1 MRKRSILYDSV
12 MYADPDVRSSEADTV
27 VVERHGPVEVITINR
42 PDARNAVDGPTA
54 LALYEAFCR
63 FDADDGAMVAVL
75 TGGGGT
81 FCAGADL
88 KAIATDRGNRI
99 EPAVPEEM
107 VGSPAP
113 MGPTRMLLSKPT
125 IAAVEGYAV
134 AGGLELAVWCDLR
147 VAASDA
153 VFGVFC
159 RRWGVPLVDGGT
171 IRLPRLIGQSRA
183 LDLILT
189 GREVAGPE
197 ALEIG
202 LANQLVEPGKT
213 RDAAIQLGRQLA
225 DLPPGCLRS
234 DRRSV
239 HEQWSLDLGS
249 ALSREM
255 DLGMTTIRSGETQ
268 AGAARFAAGAGRHGR
283 PDDTSG

>member
-1 MRKRSILYDSV
+1 MTDEAAANP
-12 MYADPDVRSSEADTV
+12 ADHDTV
-27 VVERHGPVEVITINR
+27 LVTRHGSVEVITINR
-42 PDARNAVDGPTA
+42 PQARNAVDGPTA
-54 LALYEAFCR
+54 AALYEAFLR
-63 FDADDGAMVAVL
+63 FDADDGAAVAVL
-75 TGGGGT
+75 TGADNM

-99 EPAVPEEM
+99 EAASPGET
-107 VGSPAP
+107 VGSMGP
-113 MGPTRMLLSKPT
+113 MGPTRLLLSKPT

-153 VFGVFC
+153 AFGVFC

-189 GREVAGPE
+189 GREVSGQE
-197 ALEIG
+197 ALDFG
-202 LANQLVEPGKT
+202 LVNRLVEPGESLT
-213 RDAAIQLGRQLA
+213 AAIELGRQLA
-225 DLPPGCLRS
+225 DLPSRCLRS
-234 DRRSV
+234 DRLSA
-239 HEQWSLDLGS
+239 HDQWNLDLGS

-255 DLGMTTIRSGETQ
+255 DLGLATIRSGETR

-283 PDDTSG
+283 PDDTAD